1 MSSLDDRRVAL
12 QGGGHRHLHLQHP
25 PPPYTASY
33 PLVRWHFS
41 FIPLFSCPRSTKAA
55 RVLRSLV
62 LGTRTVSKLPRKSS
76 VKSIKPALQL
86 DHVSIRTTFV
96 LAACKLTY
104 VSVSGSILSSRGSP
118 RVTLKKGRKK
128 KRNILSDVRRTIRE
142 IRSWFRPMPGI
153 AKVVVVASTSE
164 IKGSDGVEELIIEE
178 K

>member
-118 RVTLKKGRKK
+118 RVTLEKGREK
-128 KRNILSDVRRTIRE
+128 KRNVLSDVRSAIRE
-142 IRSWFRPMPGI
+142 RRSWFRPMPDI
-153 AKVVVVASTSE
+153 TKWWSLFWRAKP
-164 IKGSDGVEELIIEE
+164 KGATEL
-178 K
+178 KN

>member
-118 RVTLKKGRKK
+118 RVTLQKGRKRK
-128 KRNILSDVRRTIRE
+128 KETFFRMFVGQFERYAVDFTRYLILRKWRSLFRR
-142 IRSWFRPMPGI
+142 
-153 AKVVVVASTSE
+153 AKPKETT
-164 IKGSDGVEELIIEE
+164 EL
-178 K
+178 KN

>member
-118 RVTLKKGRKK
+118 RVTLQKGRKK
-128 KRNILSDVRRTIRE
+128 KETFFRMFVGQFERYAVDFTRYLILRKWWSLFRR
-142 IRSWFRPMPGI
+142 
-153 AKVVVVASTSE
+153 AKPKETT
-164 IKGSDGVEELIIEE
+164 EL
-178 K
+178 KN